1 MPRVMFVTGSL
12 AHGGAE
18 RHAIAIMNRL
28 QERGYECHAVY
39 IKNGGEQLNRIR
51 LRDGATV
58 RCLDAVRYLDWRA
71 LADFA
76 GHMARVRPSVIVAA
90 NAYALMYSSLAL
102 RLARLRVPVIITFH
116 STVLIG
122 AKERLQMMF
131 YRLFFWMSD
140 CLVFVCDNQRRY
152 WVRRGVLARRNEVI
166 HNGVDT
172 DEFCD
177 KGTAGQRAAMR
188 AALGFCD
195 SDYVIGISAVLR
207 PEKNHRQLVE
217 AVAILRR
224 RGIPARA
231 LMIGDGPMRAAL
243 EAQARDLGIAG
254 DVVITGFQQDVR
266 PYLAACDA
274 MTLCSTTEA
283 FSLGAIEAMAVGKP
297 VVHSEVGGAAEM
309 IFPGRNGFLFP
320 VGDTEA
326 LVDRLAILADR
337 TVSTRMG
344 AAARQVVE
352 TLFSEKTMVDRYEK
366 VLLQTLTRPRIAD
379 AVTDQGT

>member
-1 MPRVMFVTGSL
+1 MARVMFVTGSL

-18 RHAIAIMNRL
+18 RHAITLMNRL
-28 QERGYECHAVY
+28 EERGHDCHAIY
-39 IKNGGEQLNRIR
+39 IKSGGEQLNRIR

-58 RCLDAVRYLDWRA
+58 RCLDAVRYFDGRA

-76 GHMARVRPSVIVAA
+76 DHIARVRPSVIVAA

-102 RLARLRVPVIITFH
+102 RLARLRVPVIVTFH
-116 STVLIG
+116 STMLLG
-122 AKERLQMMF
+122 AKEWLQMMV

-140 CLVFVCDNQRRY
+140 CLVFVCEKQRRY
-152 WVRRGVLARRNEVI
+152 WLLRGVVARRNEVI

-172 DEFCD
+172 EEFCD
-177 KGTAGQRAAMR
+177 KWTVGQRAVMR
-188 AALGFCD
+188 RALGFGD
-195 SDYVIGISAVLR
+195 SDYVIGLSAVLR

-217 AVAILRR
+217 AVAVLRR

-231 LMIGDGPMRAAL
+231 LMIGDGPMRAAV
-243 EAQARDLGIAG
+243 EAQARNLKVADDI
-254 DVVITGFQQDVR
+254 VITGFQQDVR
-266 PYLAACDA
+266 PFIAACDA

-283 FSLGAIEAMAVGKP
+283 FSLAAIEAMALGKP

-337 TVSTRMG
+337 AVSVSMG
-344 AAARQVVE
+344 KTARKIVE

-366 VLLQTLTRPRIAD
+366 ILLQTLMHPRIAD
-379 AVTDQGT
+379 AVIDQGL